1 MTTQQTPMARLDAV
15 LEELGSFRLKDFDNL
30 TGEQWADIDARL
42 DEITHRIKVLR
53 VMVDREFKSEPSE

>member
-1 MTTQQTPMARLDAV
+1 MTTNQTPTARLDAV

-30 TGEQWADIDARL
+30 TGEQWAEIDGGL

-53 VMVDREFKSEPSE
+53 VMVDREFTSAPSE